1 MSFLEHI
8 QQLTQLIREAKKITF
23 FTGAGISTESGI
35 PDWRSSNGLYTQNK
49 KHQDLV
55 SVSYFQS
62 NPKGF
67 WKAYKEIYNIKLLNS
82 YEPNSGH
89 RFITKLQEQ
98 GKDVTVITQ
107 NNDGLH
113 TAAGTK
119 RVYEVHGTLTDA
131 SCPKCKTVYDL
142 DHINNNDI
150 PRCIRINSKEEA
162 CNFILRP
169 DIVLFGDQIK
179 HYNESLDNAYASDLF
194 IVMGTSLEVGPI
206 NSIPQYIGRTD
217 IPMVLINKDKTNF
230 DDLFDFCIYSG
241 IGETLKEVEKGL
253 RF

>member
-1 MSFLEHI
+1 MEHI
-8 QQLTQLIREAKKITF
+8 QQLTQLIKEAKKITF

-35 PDWRSSNGLYTQNK
+35 PDWRSSNGLYTNNEGFQE
-49 KHQDLV
+49 LI
-55 SVSYFQS
+55 SLSYFKS
-62 NPKGF
+62 NPEGF
-67 WKAYKEIYNIKLLNS
+67 WKPYKEIYDIKLLND
-82 YEPNSGH
+82 YKPNSGH
-89 RFITKLQEQ
+89 QFITKLQEQ
-98 GKDVTVITQ
+98 GKHVTVITQ

-119 RVYEVHGTLTDA
+119 KVYEVHGTLTNA
-131 SCPKCKTVYDL
+131 SCPKCRTVYDL
-142 DHINNNDI
+142 DYINNNDI
-150 PRCIRINSKEEA
+150 PRCTQINAKEEI
-162 CNFILRP
+162 CDSILRP
-169 DIVLFGDQIK
+169 DIVLFGDPIK
-179 HYNESLDNAYASDLF
+179 YFNESLNNAYASDLF

-241 IGETLKEVEKGL
+241 IGETLEEVEKGL